1 MVLKK
6 KSFNKSK
13 ASAAVFLALAG
24 SVPSRAQIHT
34 PFLSHNQWLTNS
46 GQLLLHELY
55 PMAAFSAA
63 NHLSQRFAFYLDH
76 DPLIQKDRAEY
87 LYNVSKISYGADEL
101 KDNHTVNPV
110 YRERL
115 AFARA
120 QYYFHR
126 RNWAAAIPLYEE
138 AGIANLSNQEV
149 AETKFELAYAYFNN
163 KQFAESEALLATIK
177 DIDGAYAP
185 SANYY
190 YGLLAYNKGNF
201 SDALKSFEKIEQ
213 HKDYKVVVPYYMAEI
228 LYFNGERRKALQK
241 TREELAKS
249 EKSYY
254 DNEFHLL
261 AAQCLFE
268 EEQYKEALPYF
279 EYYYNNVDK
288 IRKQDMYK
296 MAYSYYRTEQWQ
308 KAIEPFQQL
317 STVQDTLGQASM
329 YYLGD
334 CYLKT
339 NDKTGAKN
347 AFSICSQ
354 MPFDQKLVEQSL
366 LLSGKLSFELG
377 YSTEGSAQIK
387 KLLSDFPQS
396 AYRSEATNIL
406 SQQLLR
412 SGNYSE
418 AYQMLS
424 GIDAPSRVLVQKSAY
439 GYALQNLQQN
449 NRAEAERLLNESLQ
463 NSEDGRYEAAAYFW
477 KAEIDYYNKNYA
489 GALSNGKAFLAHNN
503 SEVLAIS
510 PEATLQHAMLTLGY
524 AALNTEDFAQSRQYF
539 AQAQSKQNTAGY
551 SAKLAA
557 DAALREADAA
567 FLQKDYAKAS
577 ELYTRTIA
585 QNTSDA
591 DYARFQKSTLLGL
604 QGKSAE
610 QVELLTEI
618 VNKKNP
624 ESKYRYEAHYALGDL
639 YLDANKY
646 EDAIS
651 HFQKINDNT
660 ARHLAAKALMKTGFA
675 YQEADNDDKAI
686 ETYRKVLSS
695 YPNSDQ
701 RNGAL
706 EALKDLYVGTNQPNA
721 YVQLLKENNLAA
733 TDNAGLDSLFYAA
746 AETQF
751 AAEKYSKATEAMRNY
766 LQQYPQGAFRVKANF
781 YKAESH
787 YQLKEYDSALKAYDL
802 VLQEAWSDFTEPA
815 ALKAAALAYAQ
826 NNFSAAERYYS
837 VLRNNAIGKDNLKTA
852 YRGLM
857 LSAKN
862 SNNLQVAGNYADTL
876 LSIPDLNEQSK
887 QEALLIKG
895 NAAAK
900 EGKYEDANSF
910 YTQLATSKNIEIA
923 AEAIYKQA
931 ELLVLQNKIADAEKA
946 TGKAIQQTTGS
957 TYWNTKSYLLMADI
971 FVAQKDYFN
980 AKATLQS
987 LVKNVKN
994 ETLRKEAAGK
1004 LEQVKT
1010 LEKGKSKL
1018 SEG

>member
-13 ASAAVFLALAG
+13 ASAVLFLVLAG
-24 SVPSRAQIHT
+24 SSYSRAQVHT
-34 PFLSHNQWLTNS
+34 PFLSHNQWLTNA
-46 GQLLLHELY
+46 GQLLAHELY

-76 DPLIQKDRAEY
+76 DPVLQKDRAEY
-87 LYNVSKISYGADEL
+87 LYNVSKIRYGSDDL
-101 KDNHTVNPV
+101 KENNTANPA
-110 YRERL
+110 YRERM
-115 AFARA
+115 AFAKA

-126 RNWAAAIPLYEE
+126 RNWAAAIPYYQQ
-138 AGIANLSNQEV
+138 AGIANLSNKEV

-163 KQFAESEALLATIK
+163 KQFAESEALLASIK
-177 DIDGAYAP
+177 DIDGSHAP

-201 SDALKSFEKIEQ
+201 ADALKSFEKIEQ
-213 HKDYKVVVPYYMAEI
+213 HKEYKAVVPYYMAEV
-228 LYFNGERRKALQK
+228 LYFNGERGKALLK
-241 TREELAKS
+241 VKEELAKN

-268 EEQYKEALPYF
+268 ERKYTEAIPYF
-279 EYYYNNVDK
+279 EYYYSNVDK

-354 MPFDQKLVEQSL
+354 MPFDEKLVEQSL

-377 YSTEGSAQIK
+377 YSAEGSAQIR
-387 KLLSDFPQS
+387 KLLNEFPES
-396 AYRSEATNIL
+396 VYRSEATNIL

-412 SGNYSE
+412 TGNYSE

-424 GIDAPSRVLVQKSAY
+424 AIDAPSRILVQKSAY

-449 NRAEAERLLNESLQ
+449 NRIEAERLLDESLQ
-463 NSEDGRYEAAAYFW
+463 NSENNSYEAAAYFW
-477 KAEIDYYNKNYA
+477 KAEIDYHNKNYTA
-489 GALSNGKAFLAHNN
+489 ALNNGKSFLAKNN
-503 SEVLAIS
+503 SDVPSVS
-510 PEATLQHAMLTLGY
+510 PDATLQHAMLTLGY
-524 AALNTEDFAQSRQYF
+524 AALNTEDFAQSRTYF
-539 AQAQSKQNTAGY
+539 AQAQNKQNTAGY

-567 FLQKDYAKAS
+567 FLEKDYARAS
-577 ELYTRTIA
+577 ELYSKTIA
-585 QNTSDA
+585 QNTTDA

-604 QGKSAE
+604 QGKSSE
-610 QVELLTEI
+610 QVELLTAI
-618 VNKKNP
+618 VSQRNP
-624 ESKYRYEAHYALGDL
+624 ESRYRYEAHYALGDL

-660 ARHLAAKALMKTGFA
+660 ARHLAAKALMKTAFA

-686 ETYRKVLSS
+686 ETYRDVLRK

-706 EALKDLYVGTNQPNA
+706 EALKDLYVSTNQPNT

-746 AETQF
+746 AEIQF
-751 AAEKYSKATEAMRNY
+751 AGAKYSKATEAMRNY
-766 LQQYPQGAFRVKANF
+766 LQQYPQGAFRTKASF

-787 YQLKEYDSALKAYDL
+787 YQLKEYDSALKGYEL
-802 VLQEAWSDFTEPA
+802 VLQEAWSDFTEPSA
-815 ALKAAALAYAQ
+815 IKAAALAFAQ
-826 NNFSAAERYYS
+826 NNFTAAERYYGI
-837 VLRNNAIGKDNLKTA
+837 LRNNAIGKDNLKVA

-862 SNNLQVAGNYADTL
+862 MNNLPAAGNYADTL
-876 LSIPDLNEQSK
+876 LTIPELDEQSK
-887 QEALLIKG
+887 NEALLIKG
-895 NAAAK
+895 NTAAK
-900 EGKYEDANSF
+900 DGKYDEANSF
-910 YTQLATSKNIEIA
+910 YTQLNGAKNIEIA

-946 TGKAIQQTTGS
+946 TGKAIQQTSGS
-957 TYWNTKSYLLMADI
+957 SYWNTKAYLLMADI

-987 LVKNVKN
+987 LVKNVKH